1 MGTFKLGQTPPW
13 EIERIARRYVKRN
26 PGTDC
31 ETAIRLVL
39 DRIGEERDEEDIQIM
54 ARSAAKVLKGMNI
67 VKQIILA
74 LEQDEAKK
82 QTKEPEYEQ
91 LTLFG

>member
-1 MGTFKLGQTPPW
+1 M
-13 EIERIARRYVKRN
+13 
-26 PGTDC
+26 
-31 ETAIRLVL
+31 L